1 MDIHECGNAS
11 SGIVLIQPVGED
23 DTEYIEK
30 EIDEIHKKCD
40 TDFLLATFS
49 VSDWNKELSPWKAK
63 AVFGKEDLM
72 EKHRQKLEMK
82 Q

>member
-30 EIDEIHKKCD
+30 EIDEIHKRCD
-40 TDFLLATFS
+40 TDFLIATFS
-49 VSDWNKELSPWKAK
+49 CGAEWNEQLIGRS
-63 AVFGKEDLM
+63 VGGTNE
-72 EKHRQKLEMK
+72 
-82 Q
+82 